1 MNESGYEFEPIYNI
15 FRFYYHITMSWGHD
29 LWDRY
34 DSVLDHVTTRA
45 DEMVGVHAKFIKEK
59 AELEKEYAKGLRKLV
74 AKYEPRKRKKKE
86 NREEPTE
93 SSSFR

>member
-1 MNESGYEFEPIYNI
+1 
-15 FRFYYHITMSWGHD
+15 MSWGHD

-74 AKYEPRKRKKKE
+74 AKYEPRKRKKKK
-86 NREEPTE
+86 TE
-93 SSSFR
+93 KNQQRILKF